1 MKISDPT
8 PTQKTLTEKPQK
20 ENHTTDK
27 SLTPRQQYEQLR
39 QERYTL
45 MTDKKILQPENQE
58 RYRQIKKQMNKIQQQ
73 LKE

>member
-8 PTQKTLTEKPQK
+8 PTKKTLTEKPQK

-39 QERYTL
+39 QERYQL

-73 LKE
+73 LDK

>member
-1 MKISDPT
+1 MKITDPH
-8 PTQKTLTEKPQK
+8 KTLTENTGK
-20 ENHTTDK
+20 EDHTTDK

>member
-1 MKISDPT
+1 MKITDPT
-8 PTQKTLTEKPQK
+8 KTLTESTSK
-20 ENHTTDK
+20 EDHTTDK

-39 QERYTL
+39 MERYTL

-73 LKE
+73 LGE

>member
-8 PTQKTLTEKPQK
+8 PTTTKTPNKD
-20 ENHTTDK
+20 NHTTDK

>member
-1 MKISDPT
+1 MKITDPH
-8 PTQKTLTEKPQK
+8 KTLP
-20 ENHTTDK
+20 ENTSKDNTQTDK

-39 QERYTL
+39 RERYQL

>member
-1 MKISDPT
+1 MKITDPH
-8 PTQKTLTEKPQK
+8 KTLTENTSKD
-20 ENHTTDK
+20 NNTTDK

-39 QERYTL
+39 MERYQL

-73 LKE
+73 LGD

>member
-39 QERYTL
+39 MERYQL

-73 LKE
+73 LDK

>member
-8 PTQKTLTEKPQK
+8 PTKKTLTENTSKDNTQ
-20 ENHTTDK
+20 TDK

-39 QERYTL
+39 QERYRL

-58 RYRQIKKQMNKIQQQ
+58 RYRQIKTEMNKIQQQ
-73 LKE
+73 LDK

>member
-8 PTQKTLTEKPQK
+8 PTTNDRSHKD
-20 ENHTTDK
+20 NNTTDK

-39 QERYTL
+39 QERYQL

-73 LKE
+73 LDK

>member
-1 MKISDPT
+1 MKITDPT
-8 PTQKTLTEKPQK
+8 PTTKTLTENTSK
-20 ENHTTDK
+20 EDHTTDK

-39 QERYTL
+39 MERYQL

-73 LKE
+73 LGK

>member
-1 MKISDPT
+1 MKITDPT
-8 PTQKTLTEKPQK
+8 PTTKTLTENTSKD
-20 ENHTTDK
+20 NNTTDK

-39 QERYTL
+39 MERYTL

-73 LKE
+73 LGE